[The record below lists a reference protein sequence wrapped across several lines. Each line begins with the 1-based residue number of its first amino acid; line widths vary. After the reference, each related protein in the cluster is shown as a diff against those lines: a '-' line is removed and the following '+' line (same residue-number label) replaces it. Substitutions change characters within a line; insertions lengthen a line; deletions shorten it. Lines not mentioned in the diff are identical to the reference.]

1 METFLSALSK
11 HKEPSLDCNFGKA
24 QCFLLDA
31 NIGCK
36 LLVDF
41 NSKKKI
47 QQAMLS
53 GHNIKMVTF
62 LSALSKHKEPSLDC
76 NFGKAQCFLLN
87 ANIGRK
93 LLVDFNSKKY
103 NKQY

>member
-1 METFLSALSK
+1 MFPFRCKYWLYVSY
-11 HKEPSLDCNFGKA
+11 
-24 QCFLLDA
+24 LL
-31 NIGCK
+31 N
-36 LLVDF
+36 LTVE
-41 NSKKKI
+41 KI

>member
-1 METFLSALSK
+1 MSMQKEKNSEWKNQFNTF
-11 HKEPSLDCNFGKA
+11 
-24 QCFLLDA
+24 
-31 NIGCK
+31 
-36 LLVDF
+36 
-41 NSKKKI
+41 
-47 QQAMLS
+47 
-53 GHNIKMVTF
+53 NIKMETF

>member
-1 METFLSALSK
+1 ME
-11 HKEPSLDCNFGKA
+11 
-24 QCFLLDA
+24 
-31 NIGCK
+31 
-36 LLVDF
+36 
-41 NSKKKI
+41 
-47 QQAMLS
+47 
-53 GHNIKMVTF
+53 TF